1 MVLKIRRISEV
12 VAYKF
17 WSPTCEPCLLIAP
30 SLNTL
35 KDDFESVEWQSV
47 NIKTQPDIASKFGV
61 THVPTMVVT
70 RGGTV
75 VGKVTGT
82 AMAEYYRILRRAT
95 TS

>member
-1 MVLKIRRISEV
+1 MSEV

-47 NIKTQPDIASKFGV
+47 NVKEQPGLAAKFDV
-61 THVPTMVVT
+61 TRVPTMVVT

-75 VGKVTGT
+75 VGRVTGT